1 MISLQANGVRFDNI
15 QGIILDKDGTLT
27 DSNFY
32 WKEIIIRRASQICE
46 DFALDKSFYSEIIKT
61 MGFDITKN
69 KLKEEG
75 PIALKSREEVIKKLV
90 DFFIKQNMNISY
102 TLIDDI
108 FMKTQKKFAPEIQNY
123 VKPINGA
130 IEFVKYLKN
139 FDIKIALVT
148 SDIYANAEKSLQKL
162 ELLSYFD
169 AVIGG
174 DLGIGKKSDG
184 LPAKYVCNKLDIQE
198 KNVIA
203 IGDAY
208 MDHNMSLKANLS
220 GSILV
225 STGQIPL
232 FSLLKINQ
240 ASISNL
246 KEIHIFKN

>member
-1 MISLQANGVRFDNI
+1 M
-15 QGIILDKDGTLT
+15 
-27 DSNFY
+27 
-32 WKEIIIRRASQICE
+32 
-46 DFALDKSFYSEIIKT
+46 
-61 MGFDITKN
+61 
-69 KLKEEG
+69 
-75 PIALKSREEVIKKLV
+75 
-90 DFFIKQNMNISY
+90 
-102 TLIDDI
+102 
-108 FMKTQKKFAPEIQNY
+108 
-123 VKPINGA
+123 
-130 IEFVKYLKN
+130 
-139 FDIKIALVT
+139 
-148 SDIYANAEKSLQKL
+148 
-162 ELLSYFD
+162 
-169 AVIGG
+169 
-174 DLGIGKKSDG
+174 GIGKKSDG